1 MNGKGKGNMKS
12 FLIVGVVVLT
22 VVTAL
27 AVCISSENVS
37 AMEIKMY
44 TLQSSIGINSYEFS
58 IDMIMTTGTD
68 SSPVSMSTTA
78 NGAVDVVNHRF
89 VMEMSSEF
97 STLMEMDFLYYI
109 VDDAIFMKMDYLGSE
124 QWIKMDFS
132 EFNVSWDSYD
142 QMQMQVDLLEYGEVE
157 RLNDEIINN
166 EDCYVL
172 KILPDV
178 DKLYEIMMN
187 QQGLSTGVL
196 QGSYLS
202 DIIKDFSI
210 KLWISKETNFI
221 MKAYEY
227 VAMEMT
233 MHEYTTSM
241 TTEITIQ
248 FTNYNTAISIELPED
263 AENATSY
270 LDIFSTISPA

>member
-1 MNGKGKGNMKS
+1 MNKKLNYPLTCLKKWKKIKNISKGFAKVINKIEDYFDQQEKLKYSAAKSFTFPFYIEAVNRNYNEFSKIIRKSTKEKSVFFDLAKNISIIYGEHWATYNNGK
-12 FLIVGVVVLT
+12 
-22 VVTAL
+22 
-27 AVCISSENVS
+27 IS
-37 AMEIKMY
+37 EI
-44 TLQSSIGINSYEFS
+44 
-58 IDMIMTTGTD
+58 
-68 SSPVSMSTTA
+68 
-78 NGAVDVVNHRF
+78 
-89 VMEMSSEF
+89 
-97 STLMEMDFLYYI
+97 
-109 VDDAIFMKMDYLGSE
+109 
-124 QWIKMDFS
+124 MDFS

-142 QMQMQVDLLEYGEVE
+142 QMQMQVDLLDYGEVD
-157 RLNDEIINN
+157 RLNDEVVNN

-187 QQGLSTGVL
+187 QQGLGTGVL
-196 QGSYLS
+196 QNSYLS

-227 VAMEMT
+227 VSMEMT
-233 MHEYTTSM
+233 LYESTTSM
-241 TTEITIQ
+241 TMETMIL
-248 FTNYNTAISIELPED
+248 FTNYNTAIMIELPED